1 MSFGS
6 FWSILNFAHQ
16 SSQIDELFNNPDL
29 TLEELLDDDNI
40 ISEFKGM
47 NPRLLEFQTDERVKQ
62 LLSYLIEEP
71 GEDADRNRGYK
82 YPFVAC
88 EVMTA
93 DIQSLLSAFFG
104 KNPYKE
110 KPKQQETQEENNEG
124 EFDDYQTSPTK
135 ETNEENTAETGAEE
149 AEQKEDAAK
158 ESENIENTETVEAK
172 EGEETV
178 EVVEDDKENKE
189 AAAQEEVQEKEAE
202 GEGETKEETKEEE
215 TGENTEV
222 EEPRTKER
230 FSITV
235 RRPQEDLQSEKSEEE
250 EPAGQME
257 LAHYFFSF
265 LSSDELNVTLV
276 GYFSRFLNH
285 LLLRRTA
292 EIVSF
297 VWENPYIVDGL
308 IRHVEHTSL
317 AECLAKFFI
326 MENITYETSG
336 DFVEVRIEKLKK
348 LVEIFNAEESGLKSE
363 LLSNTAYVINEIISK
378 RSVTLKSQ
386 DFQAY
391 FFSSEFL
398 EVLFTNLFRHPIL
411 TTHLTNILN
420 SLLQM
425 IYQKKTAQKRVVNDL
440 NESSDSQQENNS
452 DQFDETVFY
461 EHLVPK
467 IDDIAEYL
475 KSENQVEVGRTFG
488 GGNQKAFGI
497 GRLRTVEGIY
507 HMIRLNENKVN
518 MELGLKRVFNILMDL
533 MVTYEWNNML
543 HNSIE
548 KIFVSALESDS
559 HVLKQKLLTQ
569 ADLIGFLNTA
579 TKEVNYNMPN
589 EQKRKLRKGYLGHI
603 TKIGKTLERL
613 GESDSDIKDFLTNEN
628 WKEFYTQYLKPSIKT
643 ENHDLAGFTK
653 KQSDDF
659 MEENVHIGNNI
670 EDALGGKFD
679 AFYGFDQVQFNKP
692 AEENNDAFDTFFECN
707 KEGQNW
713 PGENEAGVNSA
724 ITGSWP
730 ANFESQ
736 DFSQGFTDFNSE
748 PKETA
753 TSEEVDIYLELNK
766 EVKVI
771 EVNQQVEVKLEQEY
785 IESQYWARPKVSDVS
800 VDDILAEFEQN

>member
-6 FWSILNFAHQ
+6 FWSILNYAHQ

-47 NPRLLEFQTDERVKQ
+47 NPRVLEFQTDDRVKQ

-110 KPKQQETQEENNEG
+110 KPKQQNTQEENNEG
-124 EFDDYQTSPTK
+124 EFDDYQSSPTK
-135 ETNEENTAETGAEE
+135 EANEENTGVETVEE
-149 AEQKEDAAK
+149 TEQKEETAK
-158 ESENIENTETVEAK
+158 GSENIEAK
-172 EGEETV
+172 EGEEAV
-178 EVVEDDKENKE
+178 EVVEDEKENKE
-189 AAAQEEVQEKEAE
+189 AAEEAQEKEAE

-215 TGENTEV
+215 TGESTEV

-265 LSSDELNVTLV
+265 LSADELNVTLV

-317 AECLAKFFI
+317 AECLAKLFI
-326 MENITYETSG
+326 MENITYETSN

-348 LVEIFNAEESGLKSE
+348 LVEVFNTEESGLKSDPI
-363 LLSNTAYVINEIISK
+363 SNAAYVINELISK
-378 RSVTLKSQ
+378 RSTILKSQ

-391 FFSSEFL
+391 LFSSEFL

-411 TTHLTNILN
+411 TTHLAHILN

-425 IYQKKTAQKRVVNDL
+425 IYQKKTAQKKTVNDL

-475 KSENQVEVGRTFG
+475 KSENQVEVGRTYG
-488 GGNQKAFGI
+488 GSQKAFGI

-507 HMIRLNENKVN
+507 HMIRLTENKIN
-518 MELGLKRVFNILMDL
+518 MELGLKRIFNVLMDL
-533 MVTYEWNNML
+533 MITYEWNNML

-548 KIFVSALESDS
+548 KIFASTLESDS
-559 HVLKQKLLTQ
+559 HILKQKLFSQ

-579 TKEVNYNMPN
+579 TKEVTYNMPN

-613 GESDSDIKDFLTNEN
+613 GESDSDIKDFLANEN
-628 WKEFYTQYLKPSIKT
+628 WKDFYTQYLKPSIKT

-707 KEGQNW
+707 KDGQNW
-713 PGENEAGVNSA
+713 PGESEAGVNSA

-730 ANFESQ
+730 TTFESQ
-736 DFSQGFTDFNSE
+736 DFSQGFGDFNGQ
-748 PKETA
+748 PKEAT
-753 TSEEVDIYLELNK
+753 TSEGVDIYLELNK

-771 EVNQQVEVKLEQEY
+771 EVDQQGEVKLEQEY
-785 IESQYWARPKVSDVS
+785 IESQYWAKPRGSEVS
-800 VDDILAEFEQN
+800 VDDILAEFEQI